1 LVQAERY
8 EDFAQMGK
16 MAGELTAAA
25 GATTVFESINFAMCE
40 E

>member
-1 LVQAERY
+1 
-8 EDFAQMGK
+8 MGK

>member
-1 LVQAERY
+1 
-8 EDFAQMGK
+8 

-25 GATTVFESINFAMCE
+25 GAATVFKEINFAMCE

>member
-1 LVQAERY
+1 
-8 EDFAQMGK
+8 

-25 GATTVFESINFAMCE
+25 GAATVIKEINFAMCE

>member
-8 EDFAQMGK
+8 EDFALAGK

-25 GATTVFESINFAMCE
+25 GAATVFKEINFAMCE

>member
-25 GATTVFESINFAMCE
+25 GATTVFESINFAMHE